1 MTVIKKNFK
10 IEESNLEKIL
20 LRKNLKNQ
28 ESSLMMFSNLLKTLG
43 RSKQKKSTPLFQ
55 G

>member
-20 LRKNLKNQ
+20 GNV
-28 ESSLMMFSNLLKTLG
+28 
-43 RSKQKKSTPLFQ
+43 KKEF
-55 G
+55 GF